1 MNTDEYRRWS
11 QAATDWIAAYRSGLR
26 EHPVRAQVEPGSI
39 LAQLPSAAPEQGEDF
54 SAVFADFEKLVPP
67 GLTHWQH
74 PRFFAYFPA
83 NSSMPSVIAEQLT
96 AAIAANCMLWQTSP
110 VGTEME
116 IRMLEWLRDLC
127 GLPSWQ
133 GVIQDSASS
142 GTLAAVLTAR
152 ERALDWQGNQQ
163 GLSAQPRLRMY
174 YSEHAHSSVPKAVM
188 LAGIGRDNAVAIGL
202 DANGSMDAAK
212 LETAIAADREAGLL
226 PAAVLATV
234 GATSTGDSDDLEQLG
249 AIVRRHKLYGHVDAA
264 WAGAAALCPEHRNL
278 LAGLEQWDSYLFN
291 PHKWLGTNFDLSAHY
306 LKDPAAQVKTFGS
319 QPDYLRTEDRDTP
332 ADFSSWTAPLGRR
345 FRALKLW
352 FVLRSYGAE
361 GLRAMLRDHIA
372 WAGEAEQ
379 QLASQPG
386 FRICG
391 PRRLSLFL
399 FRHEPE
405 GLDAEGLNAHNAR
418 LLQAINDDGFLYLT
432 QTRLG
437 GDYALRFQIGST
449 AAARDDVL
457 ASIERIAHLAGQ
469 VK

>member
-26 EHPVRAQVEPGSI
+26 EHPVRAQIEPGSI
-39 LAQLPSAAPEQGEDF
+39 LAQLPSSAPEQGEDF
-54 SAVFADFEKLVPP
+54 SAIFADFEKLVPP

-116 IRMLEWLRDLC
+116 IRMLEWLRELC

-152 ERALDWQGNQQ
+152 EKALDWEGNQQ

-174 YSEHAHSSVPKAVM
+174 YSAHAHSSVPKAVM

-212 LETAIAADREAGLL
+212 LEAAIAADREAGLL

-234 GATSTGDSDDLEQLG
+234 GATSTGDADDLEQLG
-249 AIVRRHKLYGHVDAA
+249 AIVQRHKLYGHVDAA
-264 WAGAAALCPEHRNL
+264 WAGAAALCPEHRGL

-306 LKDPAAQVKTFGS
+306 LKDPAAQIKTFGS

-437 GDYALRFQIGST
+437 EDYALRFQIGST
-449 AAARDDVL
+449 TAARDDVL
-457 ASIERIAHLAGQ
+457 ASIKRIVHLAGQ